1 MRAGQRA
8 GQYSDYFLLDY
19 FLLLRAGQRL
29 DRERGLDRA
38 LSSPRPRAGQRGG
51 LDRGEGW
58 TAAEPGL
65 DREVWTEAVQR
76 LSRGLNSCLAT
87 LGVYRV
93 YIS

>member
-8 GQYSDYFLLDY
+8 GQYSDYFLLEY

-29 DRERGLDRA
+29 DRERGLDR
-38 LSSPRPRAGQRGG
+38 GGG